1 MWGIEKLNQKIVIMD
16 CSIKSVIFEWLI
28 SYISFLQKKK
38 AILEEKIKFNQKK
51 RTGIGPRENVNTC
64 PQTI

>member
-28 SYISFLQKKK
+28 SYISFIQKKK
-38 AILEEKIKFNQKK
+38 KKKEAILEEKIKFNKKKK
-51 RTGIGPRENVNTC
+51 RKKKGQE
-64 PQTI
+64 